1 LPKRNGLLSL
11 AARGLVVV
19 FLAAAAWAC
28 AEAGTASGPADTV
41 VVLSIDGLRWDY
53 PARAGAA
60 TFARLASEGASC
72 RALLPPFP
80 SSTFPAHAS
89 LATGVFPDRHGIVNN
104 EFLDRRRG
112 PYRRDDDAS
121 WLLAEPIWVTAER
134 QGVRTAVF
142 HWVFSYTPW
151 QGVAAT
157 RRVPFSAETTDREK
171 IERITRWLSLQGDDR
186 PRLILSYLHGPDAA
200 GHADG
205 PESGAVLERVRQTDH
220 LLGRLLRALE
230 RAPRSALIVVSDHG
244 MAGVSRVLR
253 TRDLLGQ
260 GESRRVRA
268 ISTGA
273 VCNVYCPDL
282 RACGAA
288 ESALKGVPGMTVYR
302 MESLPEGLR
311 YRQPERTGD
320 LVAIAP
326 AGTYFADGHG
336 KAKPARG
343 MHGYPPEQSEMQGI
357 FYAWGAGVRRG
368 ALRSQLRAVDVAPI
382 VCRLLGMTCPED
394 IDGRVP
400 EDLLES
406 AVTPGL
412 PRTDINPPRCRT
424 RAEPL
429 GANSLRSGPHPRDA
443 GPDPAPRGSAPP

>member
-1 LPKRNGLLSL
+1 VL
-11 AARGLVVV
+11 
-19 FLAAAAWAC
+19 LAAAAWTC
-28 AEAGTASGPADTV
+28 AEAVTTAGPADTV
-41 VVLSIDGLRWDY
+41 VVLSIDGMRWDY
-53 PARAGAA
+53 PARAGAP
-60 TFARLASEGASC
+60 TLARLAREGASC
-72 RALLPPFP
+72 GALLPPFP

-112 PYRRDDDAS
+112 LYRRDGDAT

-151 QGVAAT
+151 RGVAAT
-157 RRVPFSAETTDREK
+157 RRVPYSTETTDREK
-171 IERITRWLSLQGDDR
+171 IERITRWLSLRGADR

-205 PESGAVLERVRQTDH
+205 PESGAVLERVRLTDV
-220 LLGRLLRALE
+220 LVARLLRALE
-230 RAPRSALIVVSDHG
+230 RAPKSALIVVSDHG

-260 GESRRVRA
+260 GESRPVRA
-268 ISTGA
+268 VCTGA

-282 RACGAA
+282 RSCGAA
-288 ESALKGVPGMTVYR
+288 ESALRSVPGMTVYGK
-302 MESLPEGLR
+302 ESLPAGLR

-326 AGTYFADGHG
+326 RGTYFADGRG
-336 KAKPARG
+336 EEKPVRG

-368 ALRSQLRAVDVAPI
+368 ARRDRLRAVDVAPL
-382 VCRLLGMTCPED
+382 VCALLGIRCPEG

-400 EDLLES
+400 EDLLEP
-406 AVTPGL
+406 AVISGL
-412 PRTDINPPRCRT
+412 PGSDITPAASGA
-424 RAEPL
+424 RAEPHP
-429 GANSLRSGPHPRDA
+429 ANPLRPGPRRQDA
-443 GPDPAPRGSAPP
+443 GPEWPPRSTAPP